1 VAAPVPLGGR
11 AATVRSPHRRCAFQ
25 RPLTHHLWAAWP
37 PRAAD
42 AVAAGCLRCFRR
54 RLVWISTAALGDA
67 AGSPRG
73 NRRLHMASLPS
84 RHAAAVER

>member
-1 VAAPVPLGGR
+1 MVASVPLGGP
-11 AATVRSPHRRCAFQ
+11 AATVRIPHRRCAFE

-37 PRAAD
+37 LRAAD

-54 RLVWISTAALGDA
+54 QLVWLSTGARGDA
-67 AGSPRG
+67 VGSPRG

-84 RHAAAVER
+84 SHAAAVER